1 MIREKADIL
10 FLIMGGNPFPN
21 LISATTR
28 IKKGGRIVCIC
39 TEDTEG
45 HPYNR
50 FRRLVKEKMNNNIT
64 VEKLLINKL
73 NRRSIEE
80 KIQEKLNNL
89 LHMEDKINLL
99 ELNYTGGIKLISI
112 TAYHVIKNYNYGKYN
127 KNPNISL
134 TYIDPERELLYFE
147 FSKGTNKKYISDC
160 VSLSQLDS
168 NFDLNIKD
176 IISVYSN
183 IDNMEEINEEGAMP
197 KAKELANKL
206 GNLFCG
212 VDKKQYDERV
222 KFIKEN
228 TATGSWTNDKKQFVN
243 NLSQAFL
250 DYNIFSNNDE
260 INLLLGSNDEEIFG
274 YFAGTKWLEEY
285 ILNILI
291 ELKEEGIIEDV
302 QHSIKKI
309 RSDEEQGVFEVD
321 LVAYRKYKLFAISI
335 TFFSTQEE
343 AKGKLYEIKQRA
355 KNLAGDEAGICY
367 INLCWETD
375 ELKEKYSNIWDDE
388 TLENTLILGAQDFS
402 NLKNELREWLKE
414 GV

>member
-1 MIREKADIL
+1 MSLRFG
-10 FLIMGGNPFPN
+10 FLVFTDSIIPKIGGSCYIYVKQCWIFKVR
-21 LISATTR
+21 S
-28 IKKGGRIVCIC
+28 
-39 TEDTEG
+39 
-45 HPYNR
+45 R
-50 FRRLVKEKMNNNIT
+50 FYKCEVLV
-64 VEKLLINKL
+64 NKF

-80 KIQEKLNNL
+80 KIQEKLDNL
-89 LHMEDKINLL
+89 LYMEDKINLL

-112 TAYHVIKNYNYGKYN
+112 TAYHVIKNYNYDKYN

-134 TYIDPERELLYFE
+134 TYIDPKRELLYFE

-212 VDKKQYDERV
+212 VGKKQYDERV

-228 TATGSWTNDKKQFVN
+228 TATGSWTNDKKQFIN

-335 TFFSTQEE
+335 TSISTQEE

-367 INLCWETD
+367 INLCWDTD
-375 ELKEKYSNIWDDE
+375 ELKREYKNIWDDE
-388 TLENTLILGAQDFS
+388 TLENTLILGVQDFS